1 MLPEA
6 DSVLTVEQAIAIGKL
21 YASNAYTTDK
31 YYVVATIADIYNTS
45 YGNANVYAADG
56 TKFVIYGMY
65 SYDGSTKY
73 EALEAKPVAGDEVTV
88 YGIIGNYNGTP
99 QMKNGWIDDFI
110 AHEHDYNEV
119 VTAPTCTT
127 AGYTTHTCNICKTS
141 YTDNEV
147 AELGHSYTDGVCG
160 TCGQVEGGAAVAPVA
175 TFDFGANGSASHV
188 DGSELSATKTY
199 TNNGYTLAFSSVT
212 KVYSGAYDAKGNS
225 CLKFGTS
232 KLTGTLGIKVPE
244 NVNKVVIYVA
254 GYKAATTTNLKIN
267 NTSYTVKTASN
278 NGEYTAIEV
287 DTSST
292 KTITF
297 TTVTYRCMVN
307 TIEFWA

>member
-1 MLPEA
+1 MEYKP
-6 DSVLTVEQAIAIGKL
+6 LTG
-21 YASNAYTTDK
+21 
-31 YYVVATIADIYNTS
+31 DI
-45 YGNANVYAADG
+45 
-56 TKFVIYGMY
+56 I
-65 SYDGSTKY
+65 
-73 EALEAKPVAGDEVTV
+73 TV
-88 YGIIGNYNGTP
+88 YGILGTYNSSA
-99 QMKNGWIDDFI
+99 QMKNGWITEVT
-110 AHEHDYNEV
+110 AHEHDYKDV
-119 VTAPTCTT
+119 VTPATCTT
-127 AGYTTHTCNICKTS
+127 AGYTTHTCNICKHS

-147 AELGHSYTDGVCG
+147 KALGHTFVDGVCA
-160 TCGQVEGGAAVAPVA
+160 CGQVEGGAAVAPVA
-175 TFDFGANGSASHV
+175 TFDFGSNGNAAHV
-188 DGSELSATKTY
+188 DGSDLSASKTY
-199 TNNGYTLAFSSVT
+199 TNNGYTLAFSTVT

-254 GYKAATTTNLKIN
+254 GYKAATSTNIKIN
-267 NTSYTVKTASN
+267 NVAYTVKTASN